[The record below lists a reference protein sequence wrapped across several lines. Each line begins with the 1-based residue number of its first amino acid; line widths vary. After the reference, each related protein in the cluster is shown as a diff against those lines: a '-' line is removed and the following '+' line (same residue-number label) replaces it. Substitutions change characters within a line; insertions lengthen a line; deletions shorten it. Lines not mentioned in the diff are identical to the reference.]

1 MKLSRIGEFGLIDRL
16 QRHLPPAGADVVV
29 GPGDDAAAVRTAAGV
44 LTLLTAD
51 VLVEHVHFDRG
62 IHGFEDVGWRAMAA
76 NISDIAAMGGQP
88 GHALVSI
95 CLPDD
100 VTVEQVE
107 QIYRG
112 MAALAGEYGCDIIG
126 GDTVASPRD
135 MVVSIA
141 LTGEVAEE
149 HMVTRGGAREGDLI
163 AVTGRLGGSRAGL
176 AMLQSLQ
183 QEAQDPGKAPPPA
196 ERWDRI
202 RRRHLRPRPRL
213 RAARGLARS
222 GCVHAMI
229 DVSDGLAGDLR
240 HIADRS
246 GVGAEIDLEK
256 IPIDD
261 QTRWAAEH
269 LGASALDYALSGG
282 EDYELLFTVATDA
295 APEVLQRAA
304 AEEDLTVTLIGRI
317 RPREEGMILRG
328 PGGEKKVLTQRGFR
342 HFSSEQG
349 TIF

>member
-16 QRHLPPAGADVVV
+16 QRQLPPAGAEVVV
-29 GPGDDAAAVRTAAGV
+29 GPGDDAAAVRGPEGK
-44 LTLLTAD
+44 LILLTAD
-51 VLVEHVHFDRG
+51 VLIEGIHFDRR
-62 IHGFEDVGWRAMAA
+62 IHGFEDIGWRAMAA
-76 NISDIAAMGGQP
+76 NISDIAAMGGRP

-107 QIYRG
+107 EIYRG
-112 MAALAGEYGCDIIG
+112 MADLAGECGCGIIG
-126 GDTVASPRD
+126 GDTVSSPREL
-135 MVVSIA
+135 VVSVA
-141 LTGEVAEE
+141 LTGEVAGER
-149 HMVTRGGAREGDLI
+149 MVIRGGAREGDVI
-163 AVTGRLGGSRAGL
+163 AVTGRLGGSQAGL
-176 AMLQSLQ
+176 AMLRSRRL
-183 QEAQDPGKAPPPA
+183 ETQDPGKEPPPA

-213 RAARGLARS
+213 RTAGELVRS

-240 HIADRS
+240 HLADRS
-246 GVGAEIDLEK
+246 GVGAEIDREK

-282 EDYELLFTVATDA
+282 EDFELLFTVAADTD
-295 APEVLQRAA
+295 PEILRRAA
-304 AEEDLTVTLIGRI
+304 AEEDLTVALIGRV
-317 RPREEGMILRG
+317 RPREEGLILSG
-328 PGGEKKVLTQRGFR
+328 SDGQKEPLIQEGFQ
-342 HFSSEQG
+342 HF
-349 TIF
+349 TI